1 MLFTVGAGCAADRG
15 YATTGKTMD
24 ATGGSTVEI
33 IAHRGAS
40 HHAPEN
46 TLAAVE
52 RAWEMG
58 ADGVEFD
65 VRLTRDGQLVA
76 MHDANTKR
84 TAGTNLIVAET
95 PLAALQQLD
104 VGRWKGEAFAGE
116 AAPTIDEVLATVPR
130 GGEDA
135 AQKRIFVEVKV
146 GPASVEPLLAALER
160 ANLPAQRTPVISFN
174 YDTCREVK
182 RRRPELPVYLLSG
195 FKENDQGEQEPTI
208 DELISQAKEADLN
221 GLNLSFKGPIDATTV
236 ERIKAAGLGIYVW
249 TVDDPAVARRLIE
262 AGVEGI
268 TTNRPD
274 LMLELPEAQ
283 SGSAQEEASR

>member
-1 MLFTVGAGCAADRG
+1 MSLTGVIGTGAVLFTLGIGCAVKPVTQG
-15 YATTGKTMD
+15 P
-24 ATGGSTVEI
+24 GGSVVEI

-65 VRLTRDGQLVA
+65 VRLTRDGRLVA
-76 MHDANTKR
+76 MHDADTKR
-84 TAGTNLIVAET
+84 TAGTKLVVAET
-95 PLAALQQLD
+95 PLAELRRLD
-104 VGRWKGEAFAGE
+104 VGSWKGLAFAGE
-116 AAPTIDEVLATVPR
+116 VAPTIDEVLATMPDGKGSDR
-130 GGEDA
+130 
-135 AQKRIFVEVKV
+135 KRLFIEVKV
-146 GPASVEPLLAALER
+146 GPESVEPLLAALDR
-160 ANLPAQRTPVISFN
+160 ADLPAQRTPVISFD
-174 YDTCREVK
+174 YDTCRETK

-195 FKENDQGEQEPTI
+195 FEKNEQGQLEPTI
-208 DELISQAKEADLN
+208 DELIAQAQAANLD
-221 GLNLSFKGPIDATTV
+221 GLDLSFKGPIDASVV

-249 TVDDPAVARRLIE
+249 TVDDPAVARRMID

-274 LMLELPEAQ
+274 VMLELTQPT
-283 SGSAQEEASR
+283 R